1 MASSPE
7 QRPSKRAKAEAA
19 DEDELAGV
27 FQHTEP
33 PPVRAH
39 SLPSSPSISNG

>member
-1 MASSPE
+1 MATSE
-7 QRPSKRAKAEAA
+7 QRPAKRAKAEAA
-19 DEDELAGV
+19 DEEELAGF

-39 SLPSSPSISNG
+39 SLPSTPSTSSG